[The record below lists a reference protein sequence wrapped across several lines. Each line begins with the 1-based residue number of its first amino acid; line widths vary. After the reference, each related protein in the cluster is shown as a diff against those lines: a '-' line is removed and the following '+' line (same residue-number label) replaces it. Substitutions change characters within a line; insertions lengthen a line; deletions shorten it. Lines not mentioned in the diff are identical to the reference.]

1 MVRDDQT
8 GAEIDAL
15 YRDLFEADRRG
26 QAILADLARRF
37 VRPPPRGFD
46 AAAMNETFARA
57 HQRAVIDYIL
67 GRIDR
72 ANGVQDQGETNA

>member
-1 MVRDDQT
+1 MVRDDQP
-8 GAEIDAL
+8 GELDAL
-15 YRDLFEADRRG
+15 YRDLFETDRRG
-26 QAILADLARRF
+26 QTILADLARRF

-67 GRIDR
+67 GRIDW
-72 ANGVQDQGETNA
+72 ANGVQDAGKGD